1 MPARPDYTT
10 QNILNGLARRPSTGS
25 ARVAPFGGPR
35 APLWVDGR
43 TVLRVPLTGA
53 IEQQR
58 RMMKSGGLWPR
69 FTAPSG
75 RNTNIYPNNER
86 EPN

>member
-1 MPARPDYTT
+1 MPARPDRTT
-10 QNILNGLARRPSTGS
+10 QNILNGLARMPSTGS
-25 ARVAPFGGPR
+25 ARMAPFGGPR
-35 APLWVDGR
+35 APLRVDGR

-58 RMMKSGGLWPR
+58 RMTKSGGLWPR
-69 FTAPSG
+69 FAAPAG
-75 RNTNIYPNNER
+75 RDKNLESDNDR